1 MESEYCL
8 VEFKSSGNIYLA
20 TKELGGQVI
29 LQGQFL
35 VKDKDKARYRFPST
49 AYLVV
54 AGACFRIV
62 SYDTPH
68 DADLSK
74 TSCPPEDG

>member
-1 MESEYCL
+1 MEPQYCL
-8 VEFKSSGNIYLA
+8 VEFMRTGNIYLA

-35 VKDKDKARYRFPST
+35 VKDKARARYRFPST

-54 AGACFRIV
+54 GRNWRIV
-62 SYDTPH
+62 SYDTLH
-68 DADLSK
+68 GADLSK
-74 TSCPPEDG
+74 TYDPNEDG

>member
-35 VKDKDKARYRFPST
+35 VKNKARARYRFPT
-49 AYLVV
+49 WVV